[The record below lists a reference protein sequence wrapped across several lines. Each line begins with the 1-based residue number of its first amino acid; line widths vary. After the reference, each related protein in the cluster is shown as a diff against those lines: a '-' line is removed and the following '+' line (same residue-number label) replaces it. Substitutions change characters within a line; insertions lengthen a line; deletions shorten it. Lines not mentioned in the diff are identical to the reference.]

1 MKRALQHVLAMAL
14 GLALNKGAVVTA
26 DDWSPGEGMAAT
38 MAINLAL
45 GKSIEEKST
54 YGFCDTCYLAAYIQP
69 GNYSFITTDLEGGR
83 TYLFGGAVSKE
94 NDLDI
99 LILDSSGNEV
109 ARDTKTDN
117 VPIVEFTPPYSARY
131 SIRLKLFSASGGRFC
146 SMVLMQKGGWALPVE
161 NLSRAGQVML
171 GRCRN
176 VARQAPTCFLEE
188 AGEWAVIG
196 RVLKKG
202 DVAVYS
208 DLRLGS
214 GRRVVVAGG
223 DSKTRDIDLGLF
235 EDVSNGPALDTDTL
249 QDDAPVLDARTSADK
264 RYRLMLENA
273 DSNGATVVMTALL
286 DVD

>member
-1 MKRALQHVLAMAL
+1 MKRQLQRVLAMAL
-14 GLALNKGAVVTA
+14 VLAVSTGTFVAA
-26 DDWSPGEGMAAT
+26 EDWSPGEGMAAT

-45 GKSIEEKST
+45 GKSIEGKSD

-83 TYLFGGAVSKE
+83 TYLFGGAVAKE

-99 LILDSSGNEV
+99 IVLDSAGSEV

-117 VPIVEFTPPYSARY
+117 IPIVEFTPSSTARY
-131 SIRLKLFSASGGRFC
+131 TIRLRLFSASGGRFC
-146 SMVLMQKGGWALPVE
+146 SMVLMQKGGWTLPVE
-161 NLSRAGQVML
+161 NLSRAGQIML

-176 VARQAPTCFLEE
+176 VARQAPTCFLQE

-196 RVLKKG
+196 RVLNKG

-208 DLRLGS
+208 DLRLGT

-235 EDVSNGPALDTDTL
+235 EDVTNGQALDTDTL
-249 QDDAPVLDARTSADK
+249 PDDDPVLDARTSSDK

-273 DSNGATVVMTALL
+273 DSSGATVVMTALL
-286 DVD
+286 DVG